1 MQIVALPQKIERGT
15 LLIDEFEA
23 TCWQAPCK

>member
-1 MQIVALPQKIERGT
+1 MQIVVLLPKIERRP